1 MIFRRVLE
9 PKILGDAIGI
19 GALAALISMFIG
31 YQLIGMVG
39 LIMGPVV
46 VIIYE
51 AMKKEGLLAINI
63 KFK

>member
-31 YQLIGMVG
+31 YETIGLIG
-39 LIMGPVV
+39 LIMGPIVI
-46 VIIYE
+46 IIYE
-51 AMKKEGLLAINI
+51 AMKKEGLLAISI